1 MALTFDDAP
10 HYTDVGDNATAKIID
25 GIKKYRGQA
34 TFFCIGN
41 AFKNQG
47 TKLMQYALDNGFEL
61 ANHGQTHTINAN
73 MTKDDIVNDI
83 KALNDYALKTYG
95 VNMKFFRPSG
105 LTTPVIGSGA
115 SMDDWAGN
123 RTTAEEIKANI
134 LSKAKDGRIILMHA
148 DSSVFEVIE
157 EVCEYLYNDGYRF
170 VTMSDLFKYKRIA
183 YDDIPKDRLI
193 GNIDELR

>member
-1 MALTFDDAP
+1 
-10 HYTDVGDNATAKIID
+10 
-25 GIKKYRGQA
+25 
-34 TFFCIGN
+34 
-41 AFKNQG
+41 
-47 TKLMQYALDNGFEL
+47 MQYALDNGFEL

-105 LTTPVIGSGA
+105 LTTNENVFAAAKELNMPVIGSGA